1 MKDIEAYKNTL
12 QYINDI
18 AHIETNIDS
27 IIESENQE
35 VFEDKLRA
43 LLSKLSKVKLHAAYY
58 DNHDYTSQNLMV
70 ESGVQAVDFPEK
82 QIKIIYDYAFTSGMK
97 LSCCCSMIEIQK
109 QCYEVNEA
117 KELIEKAMKG
127 VNHE

>member
-18 AHIETNIDS
+18 DHIETNIDS

-35 VFEDKLRA
+35 VFEDKLRK
-43 LLSKLSKVKLHAAYY
+43 LLSKLSKVKLHAEYY
-58 DNHDYTSQNLMV
+58 DNHDCTRQHLIV
-70 ESGVQAVDFPEK
+70 ETGMHVVNFPEK

-127 VNHE
+127 

>member
-43 LLSKLSKVKLHAAYY
+43 LLSKLSKVKLHAEYY
-58 DNHDYTSQNLMV
+58 DNHDYTSQHLIV
-70 ESGVQAVDFPEK
+70 ESGMHVINFPEI
-82 QIKIIYDYAFTSGMK
+82 QVKIIYDYAFTRGMK

-117 KELIEKAMKG
+117 KDLIEKTIKG
-127 VNHE
+127 ANHE